1 MLLESDSIPAIGVI
15 AGGVA
20 GLATAVNLLEG
31 AKGAGVELRV
41 TVFEK
46 GAHAGGNL
54 QTVCRD
60 GWQVEKGPNGFLDN
74 EPATL
79 RLVDR
84 LGLREKLVR
93 SSDAARRRFLLVGGR
108 IQQIPDSP
116 LAFLRT
122 RLLSVGAKVRIA
134 GELLVPARKDL
145 GRAAEDPGTD
155 ETIAQFGN
163 RRLGRAFTETM
174 LDPMVKGIFGGD
186 ARRLS
191 LAATFPRMI
200 ELEKDYGGLLRA
212 MIRLTRERKKRVD
225 AGPTGTLYSFAG
237 GMATLVAALTRVL
250 VDDPRA
256 RLLTSTDVQT
266 IRLHEGCL
274 QITAGDRIHGP
285 FAAVV
290 EAAPAHAAAGH
301 LGALDSGL
309 GERLGQIPFAPMVV
323 IALGF
328 PRAEVTHDLDGFGM
342 LIPSSEKKMLL
353 GALWTSSI
361 FPGRAPAGQ
370 VLIRCMAGGAA
381 NPQILDLDDAAI
393 LETVLDELRP
403 HLGLRGAP
411 SMIELIRHERAI
423 AQYEP
428 GHLARLREIDRSAHS
443 LPGLFLTGSSYRGI
457 SVNACIKEAEQ
468 VARDVLDKVGGCP
481 R

>member
-1 MLLESDSIPAIGVI
+1 MSSEPDPIPTVGVI

-20 GLATAVNLLEG
+20 GLATAVNLLDG
-31 AKGAGVELRV
+31 AKEAGINLRV
-41 TVFEK
+41 TLFEK
-46 GAHAGGNL
+46 KAQPGGNL
-54 QTVCRD
+54 QTVRHD

-93 SSDAARRRFLLVGGR
+93 SHDAARRRFLLTRGR

-116 LAFLRT
+116 LAFFST
-122 RLLSVGAKVRIA
+122 RMLPIGAKLRMA
-134 GELLVPARKDL
+134 GEFFIPARKDL
-145 GRAAEDPGTD
+145 GRAVEDPGTD

-163 RRLGRAFTETM
+163 RRLGREFTETM

-191 LAATFPRMI
+191 LAATFPRMV

-212 MIRLTRERKKRVD
+212 MIRLTRERKKKVD
-225 AGPTGTLYSFAG
+225 AGPTGTLHSFAG
-237 GMATLVAALTRVL
+237 GMATLVSALARTL
-250 VDDPRA
+250 EADPRA
-256 RLLTSTDVQT
+256 RLLTSANVQS
-266 IRLHEGCL
+266 IRQSEGRL
-274 QITAGDRIHGP
+274 WITSGDRTHGP
-285 FAAVV
+285 FTTVV
-290 EAAPAHAAAGH
+290 EAAPAYAAARH
-301 LGALDSGL
+301 LGTLDSGL
-309 GERLGQIPFAPMVV
+309 SERLARIPFAPMVV

-328 PRAEVTHDLDGFGM
+328 PRGAVAHDLDGFGM
-342 LIPSSEKKMLL
+342 LVPSREEKMLL
-353 GALWTSSI
+353 GSLWTSSI
-361 FPGRAPAGQ
+361 FPDRAPEGQ

-381 NPQILDLDDAAI
+381 NPQVLEQDDTEI
-393 LETVLDELRP
+393 LETILDELRP
-403 HLGLRGAP
+403 HLGLGGTP
-411 SMIELIRHERAI
+411 SMVELFRYGKAI

-428 GHLARLREIDRSAHS
+428 GHLALLLEVDQIARS

-468 VARDVLDKVGGCP
+468 VAREVLEHVETC
-481 R
+481 